1 MKRLEMIA
9 QIRSGPFTFERTAT
23 SMFETVHDVDNFD
36 IITSGI
42 IRLSRT
48 EANIT
53 KSWPIQFHDVYPL
66 AIDLPRTTKN
76 FYIVLVKM
84 TQMTQMGL

>member
-1 MKRLEMIA
+1 MKRVEMIA

-23 SMFETVHDVDNFD
+23 LMFETVHDVDNFD

-42 IRLSRT
+42 RFSRT